1 MALDLGTGTLN
12 PQILRRQRHLL
23 ARVEADV
30 QRGAVGSEPQLIW
43 PGFTHG

>member
-12 PQILRRQRHLL
+12 PQILCRKRHLF